1 MLHLIQKTPFTTS
14 ALKDCLS
21 MANPEDEILLMQ
33 DGVYAVMLDTIPPDT
48 VVYALDEDLA
58 SRGLQ
63 NPNDWVS
70 KASIKVINMSTFV
83 DLTTRHNHTLSWY

>member
-1 MLHLIQKTPFTTS
+1 
-14 ALKDCLS
+14 

-33 DGVYAVMLDTIPPDT
+33 DGVYAVMLDAIPSDT

-63 NPNDWVS
+63 DSNDW
-70 KASIKVINMSTFV
+70 ASNANIKVINMNTFV
-83 DLTTRHNHTLSWY
+83 DLTTRHNQTLSWY